1 MGNQFDNTP
10 SNEFHYIFSH
20 QNKTYLTI
28 FGLVVDNLYA
38 SKFNTDIVI
47 ECKHT

>member
-1 MGNQFDNTP
+1 MGNHVDNMA